1 MPNDD
6 NAITVGT
13 LALPAGLP
21 TTASTSAVW
30 AALVT
35 NNDATGAELAAHADV
50 GRSTANKVLAAL
62 ETAGAAVRQ
71 PGGRDGGR
79 SLPDR
84 WRAHTGEAT
93 PEPELSMSPEPAET
107 PEHGTDDAEPELPTT
122 VFPNGRLAKGQ
133 LRDMVLAHLRE
144 HHSQEFSPTAIGR
157 ALGRSAGAVANASE
171 KLVEDA
177 LVTRTSA
184 APRRYRIARRGRR

>member
-6 NAITVGT
+6 NVINVGT
-13 LALPAGLP
+13 LALPAGVP
-21 TTASTSAVW
+21 TTASTGAVW
-30 AALVT
+30 AALVA
-35 NNDATGAELAAHADV
+35 NSDATAAELAAHAAV
-50 GRSTANKVLAAL
+50 GQSTANKVLAAL

-93 PEPELSMSPEPAET
+93 PEPEPSTSAEPAET
-107 PEHGTDDAEPELPTT
+107 AEQGTDEAEPELPTT
-122 VFPNGRLAKGQ
+122 VLPNGRLAKGQ
-133 LRDMVLAHLRE
+133 LRDMVLAHLRQ

-157 ALGRSAGAVANASE
+157 ALSRSAGAVANASE
-171 KLVEDA
+171 KLVEDS